1 MAGFDEGTE
10 VWRSVFQLESDSGNL
25 AGVVLVLVLLQIPLS
40 VLSSVELRSGILKA
54 GGLRNSCSP
63 LRVPVA
69 GSLVLLASSLMSEVG
84 LPLEGGLGVALER
97 VVHGGFLAL
106 CLWVSLT
113 GWLCLAA

>member
-10 VWRSVFQLESDSGNL
+10 VWRSLFQLESGSENL

-54 GGLRNSCSP
+54 GGLMNSCSP

-69 GSLVLLASSLMSEVG
+69 GSLVLLASSLISEVRWT
-84 LPLEGGLGVALER
+84 LEGGLGVAWERLCPVVLLE
-97 VVHGGFLAL
+97 L
-106 CLWVSLT
+106 CLCVSMM
-113 GWLCLAA
+113 GLCVWC